1 MSAQRLARVLVV
13 EDDDL
18 SLDIATRWLR
28 RGAAGS
34 TCETHCM
41 RRVGISG

>member
-28 RGAAGS
+28 RQGYDNVEAAADGATLTVS
-34 TCETHCM
+34 P
-41 RRVGISG
+41 